1 MIAALGGC
9 HWGSEAMSER
19 NLILATRDGD
29 RLTLKILLVE
39 LRDPQL
45 VYAVRDEMIDHATR
59 EIASGPT
66 PPHLIVDCGAVEFMG
81 SVGLLAL
88 LSLRRVE
95 GVQRIVLCNL
105 LPIVR
110 GVLFTSRLAG
120 DDAGREYPFE
130 YAVDQ
135 SAAAA
140 RLSA

>member
-1 MIAALGGC
+1 MNG
-9 HWGSEAMSER
+9 R
-19 NLILATRDGD
+19 NLTTAARDGD
-29 RLTLKILLVE
+29 LLTLKILLVE

-45 VYAVRDEMIDHATR
+45 VYAVRDELIGHVTR

-66 PPHLIVDCGAVEFMG
+66 PPHLIVDCGVVDFMG

-105 LPIVR
+105 SPIVR
-110 GVLFTSRLAG
+110 GVMFTSRLAG
-120 DDAGREYPFE
+120 EDPARDYPFE
-130 YAVDQ
+130 YAVDPA
-135 SAAAA
+135 AAAA